1 MEQTVSV
8 KLDDEQQDLLQ
19 ALLRARRDKS
29 KSRIIREAL
38 WCYAEK
44 ILPESITNEINC
56 RISSAVLKNQ
66 KKGKEK

>member
-44 ILPESITNEINC
+44 ILGDIAPNGAIPLVNV
-56 RISSAVLKNQ
+56 SADK
-66 KKGKEK
+66 KEKKNED

>member
-44 ILPESITNEINC
+44 ILPETTTNVVVVE
-56 RISSAVLKNQ
+56 SETS
-66 KKGKEK
+66 KKKEKKNED